1 VQVQQPQQQQ
11 HQQQQHQ
18 QQPPEASKP
27 PQPRPL
33 APPTPPLVYV
43 VVRGLQ
49 RGVTPTAFANFA
61 ETYGSV
67 VASAPSGAHVP
78 IVDGDADGDG
88 AASLL
93 MGVGVGEGVVARGA
107 GVIGDGSTGSGS
119 GGSGGTTA
127 GYIEYATE
135 DAAADA
141 DDDTDRKYV
150 AGLCVKPNVLWSAS
164 GASMQEAATTAAMKD
179 LLGVISSCA
188 ESEKQRCA
196 ESVGEKERV

>member
-1 VQVQQPQQQQ
+1 
-11 HQQQQHQ
+11 
-18 QQPPEASKP
+18 
-27 PQPRPL
+27 
-33 APPTPPLVYV
+33 LVYV

-61 ETYGSV
+61 EKYGSV

-119 GGSGGTTA
+119 GSGSSGGTTA

-164 GASMQEAATTAAMKD
+164 GASMQEAATTAAKKD
-179 LLGVISSCA
+179 LLGMIMGCT
-188 ESEKQRCA
+188 